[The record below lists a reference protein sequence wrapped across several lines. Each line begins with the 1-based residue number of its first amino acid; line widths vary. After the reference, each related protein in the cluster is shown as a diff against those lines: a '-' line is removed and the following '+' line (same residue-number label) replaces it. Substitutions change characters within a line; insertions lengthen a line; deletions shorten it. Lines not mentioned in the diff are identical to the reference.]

1 LAEAARWYRLASEQ
15 GLALAQ
21 YNLGILYG
29 DGEGVPKDAVEA
41 HAWWNVAAARGHELA
56 KENLAVI
63 EEEMTP
69 EQIADA
75 TKLARERFEKF
86 APKN

>member
-1 LAEAARWYRLASEQ
+1 
-15 GLALAQ
+15 
-21 YNLGILYG
+21 
-29 DGEGVPKDAVEA
+29 
-41 HAWWNVAAARGHELA
+41 LA